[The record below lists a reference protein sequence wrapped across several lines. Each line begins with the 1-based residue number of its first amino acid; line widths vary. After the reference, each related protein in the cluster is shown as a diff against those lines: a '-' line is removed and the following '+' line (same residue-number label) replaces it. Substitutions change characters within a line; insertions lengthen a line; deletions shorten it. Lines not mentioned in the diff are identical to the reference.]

1 MGRCIR
7 QVDENYSVQAKNL
20 LDNLVNEYKTTI
32 QDIHKI
38 DIILKQVKTIRV
50 EVNKRTRWISEVAN
64 ISKEVV
70 NRKIK
75 ILIYNDEYSKP
86 IIDELDL
93 IGLNYNVNG
102 QFIEVKQPEF
112 KYNELMALVDEI
124 KSKENKILSKCSKAK
139 MDPVI
144 RSKHALENDFINPAI
159 ARKTSDNCQKIFD
172 ENEDIIK
179 DITLKKI
186 KSILGHEYFKKFSDE
201 EIFE

>member
-1 MGRCIR
+1 M
-7 QVDENYSVQAKNL
+7 DENYSVQAKNL
-20 LDNLVNEYKTTI
+20 LDNLVDEYKTTI

-50 EVNKRTRWISEVAN
+50 EVNKRTRWISEIAN

-86 IIDELDL
+86 ITDELDL
-93 IGLNYNVNG
+93 IGLNYKVDG

>member
-1 MGRCIR
+1 M
-7 QVDENYSVQAKNL
+7 DENYSVQAKNL

>member
-1 MGRCIR
+1 M
-7 QVDENYSVQAKNL
+7 DENYSVQAKNL
-20 LDNLVNEYKTTI
+20 LDNLVDEYKTTI
-32 QDIHKI
+32 QEIHKI

-50 EVNKRTRWISEVAN
+50 EVNKRTRWISEIAN